1 MRWRRIIFAG
11 GALLVVLL
19 KFAVDVIAKNVDF
32 DWGSLTVIR
41 ELALAGAFTLLY
53 FGLFPDHGK
62 PGHSPVRK
70 LGILLVLAAI
80 ILILTFGILSITLS
94 GYDSKAL
101 SLTPLDFA
109 TLFVGSLTALLYGG
123 FALVVFALLV
133 NMNRF
138 SRRRGARWNAMIF
151 ILLIIATSASTAPL
165 RPLDSGPIS
174 NVLFWAAILMAV
186 VNSFRLPWIIEMTKR
201 EKVFALAYT
210 FFLFI
215 LLTVLSVMAFQNH
228 FVSRS
233 LLYYSLPLT
242 QFIQILLI
250 FGALYCGMA
259 FVSTLFHLPTAEAFE
274 RKRAEVSSLHNLSR
288 LVTQVLDFDELVGTV
303 TALTLDVC
311 EARSSWLEMVYTSPE
326 EARADGSADR
336 PTPLQELPNGMCVQV
351 AARKN
356 VDISRV
362 EELMPTRQRSIR
374 DEVLETR
381 KAVVIDD
388 FRSDSHFLAVPKPQ
402 RPRGSLVAVPL
413 ISHGVPIGL
422 LFATKDAEYGFVR
435 DDVDVISTFADQA
448 TIAIDNSRLVKK
460 SIERERLMREMML
473 AQEMQKKLLPQSV
486 PAVREVEID
495 AISTPAFEVGGD
507 YYDFVRLDHD
517 RIGIVVG
524 DVSGKGVSAAFYM
537 SEVKGIFLALAETY
551 PSPRDFLVKANQALA
566 TSIDKHSFV
575 SLIYA
580 ILDVRTGRLILARAG
595 HCPML
600 LISRNGVKYIRPD
613 GLGLGLTGG
622 QLFSDV
628 TQEYAIDLTEGDVCV
643 LYTDG
648 LTEARANGEEY
659 GYQRLV
665 DAAERSRHRTA
676 SEIKEDILS
685 DVRAFV
691 GGVEAHHDD
700 LTLVVMKWK
709 GAGQ

>member
-1 MRWRRIIFAG
+1 MRWRRLIFLG
-11 GALLVVLL
+11 GAFLIILL

-32 DWGSLTVIR
+32 DWGSLTIVR
-41 ELALAGAFTLLY
+41 ELALAGAFTLFY
-53 FGLFPDHGK
+53 YGLFPDHGK
-62 PGHSPVRK
+62 PDQNPVRK
-70 LGILLVLAAI
+70 LGFLLVFAAI
-80 ILILTFGILSITLS
+80 VLLCTFGILSLTLS
-94 GYDSKAL
+94 GYDTKAL

-109 TLFVGSLTALLYGG
+109 TLFVGSLTGIIYGLFG
-123 FALVVFALLV
+123 LIVFGLLV
-133 NMNRF
+133 NMNRL
-138 SRRRGARWNAMIF
+138 SRRKGARRNAIIF
-151 ILLIIATSASTAPL
+151 IVLIIATSASTAPL
-165 RPLDSGPIS
+165 RPLDSSKIS
-174 NVLFWAAILMAV
+174 NVLFWLAILLAV

-215 LLTVLSVMAFQNH
+215 LLTVLSVLAFQNH

-233 LLYYSLPLT
+233 LLFYSVPLT
-242 QFIQILLI
+242 QFVQILLI
-250 FGALYCGMA
+250 FGSLYCGMA

-274 RKRAEVSSLHNLSR
+274 RKRTEVSSLHNLSR

-303 TALTLDVC
+303 TTLTLDVC
-311 EARSSWLEMVYTSPE
+311 EARSSWLEMVYPSLE
-326 EARADGSADR
+326 DARADGSPDR
-336 PTPLQELPNGMCVQV
+336 PTPVQELLSGVCIQV

-356 VDISRV
+356 IDMSQIG
-362 EELMPTRQRSIR
+362 ELVPTRQRSIR
-374 DEVLETR
+374 DEVLDTKR
-381 KAVVIDD
+381 AVVIDD
-388 FRSDSHFLAVPKPQ
+388 FRSDTHFRAIPKAQ
-402 RPRGSLVAVPL
+402 RPKGSLVAVPL
-413 ISHGVPIGL
+413 LSHGVAIGV

-435 DDVDVISTFADQA
+435 DDVDVIATFADQA

-486 PAVREVEID
+486 PIALAVEID

-507 YYDFVRLDHD
+507 YYDFVHLDAD

-551 PSPRDFLVKANQALA
+551 ASPREFLVKANQALA

-580 ILDVRTGRLILARAG
+580 ILDVRTGRLVLARAG

-600 LISRNGVKYIRPD
+600 LVSRNGVQYIRPD
-613 GLGLGLTGG
+613 GLGLGLTDG
-622 QLFSDV
+622 QLFGDV
-628 TQEYAIDLTEGDVCV
+628 TQEYSLDLSEGDVCV

-659 GYQRLV
+659 GYERLV
-665 DAAERSRHRTA
+665 EAAERSRHRTA

-691 GGVEAHHDD
+691 GSEEAHHDD
-700 LTLVVMKWK
+700 LTLVVVKWK
-709 GAGQ
+709 GGRQ